1 MKKILH
7 ISETFEGG
15 GAEAV
20 FRDTLKISEKLG
32 FTNEYFVSDGNVS
45 AISYVFS
52 FAQYFRLKKELTNYL
67 PDVIHIHNYYHYL
80 TPSILKAIEKYKNEN
95 KCKVIFTAH
104 DYHLICPNSGLQ
116 YFENHHRYSFDS
128 KKDSVTYGKKFDH
141 RSWAHSTLKLLQFTL
156 SYRFLKLQN
165 IFDVIVSPSNF
176 LRETFINYG
185 VRNEIRVIRNP
196 ANFKQI
202 EINKEKKTKKDINDI
217 DLVFIGRLSPEKGL
231 LEFIDNINNK
241 CTLSINLHIYG
252 KGILEKD
259 IDLKSR
265 ELRVGFN
272 IIKHGFV
279 DSSTILDVLTQYD
292 IFVLPSVWYEN
303 APLSI
308 IEASIAGLP
317 VVIPNSGGLLEMAQ
331 LTKHFFPYE
340 YDEENFDTIMQKAFL
355 FKGENGVLNEKL
367 FSEDTYQKEIL
378 RLYTE

>member
-32 FTNEYFVSDGNVS
+32 FTNDYFVSDGN
-45 AISYVFS
+45 ISVFS
-52 FAQYFRLKKELTNYL
+52 YIFSLAQYFRLKNKLTNYL

-80 TPSILKAIEKYKNEN
+80 TPSILKAIEEYKNKN

-116 YFENHHRYSFDS
+116 YFENKHRYNFDS
-128 KKDSVTYGKKFDH
+128 KKDNISFRKKFDH
-141 RSWAHSTLKLLQFTL
+141 RSWVHSTLKLLQFSV
-156 SYRFLKLQN
+156 SYRLLKLQN
-165 IFDVIVSPSNF
+165 TFDVIVSPSNF

-185 VRNEIRVIRNP
+185 VTSEIRIVRNP
-196 ANFKQI
+196 ASFK
-202 EINKEKKTKKDINDI
+202 EIKVNKGINQTKDIN
-217 DLVFIGRLSPEKGL
+217 LVFVGRLSPEKGV

-252 KGILEKD
+252 KGVLESD
-259 IDLKSR
+259 IDLKKKG
-265 ELRVGFN
+265 LRPGFE

-279 DSSTILDVLTQYD
+279 DSSTILDAISQHD
-292 IFVLPSVWYEN
+292 IFVLPSIWYEN

-308 IEASIAGLP
+308 VEASIAGLP

-340 YDEENFDTIMQKAFL
+340 YDEKNFDTLIQKALL
-355 FKGENGVLNEKL
+355 FKGKNGVLNKEL
-367 FSEDTYQKEIL
+367 FSEATYQKEIF